1 MKKTITII
9 SLVLGFTMISCKNVS
24 EQFGS
29 ESSDSSTSENRLN
42 TRTGDEEEIKNE
54 EIADQTQQGLAEGM
68 SVCEV
73 DSLDMSGGKWVGGV
87 KVLPV
92 VCGSD
97 VKATTATYVF
107 CQKNSLGDLECAPFL
122 STIDLKIFGIAK
134 AYTVNAANHAQ
145 CLQIAKDHSTAAKKL
160 DCFVIV
166 KTKSL

>member
-1 MKKTITII
+1 MKKYVTII
-9 SLVLGFTMISCKNVS
+9 SLVLGFSMTSCKNVS
-24 EQFGS
+24 DQFGS
-29 ESSDSSTSENRLN
+29 DGSDSKSSENRLGS
-42 TRTGDEEEIKNE
+42 RTGEEDEIKNE
-54 EIADQTQQGLAEGM
+54 DIGDQTQQGIADGL
-68 SVCEV
+68 SVCEL

-107 CQKNSLGDLECAPFL
+107 CQKNSLGDLECAPYL
-122 STIDLKIFGIAK
+122 STIELKTFGITK
-134 AYTVNAANHAQ
+134 DYSVNAANHAQ

-166 KTKSL
+166 KSKSL